1 MRVDVCENICLLFL
15 FLRTKEN
22 FIMLEQENKKQLKKV
37 TYQTHGTCS
46 KYICISVDE
55 YGEVKDAQFIG
66 GCDGNTK
73 GVCALI
79 RDMKAKEV
87 IARLKGITCGNKP
100 TSCPDQ
106 LATALE
112 EMGY

>member
-1 MRVDVCENICLLFL
+1 
-15 FLRTKEN
+15 
-22 FIMLEQENKKQLKKV
+22 MLQQDKQDKLQKV

-46 KYICISVDE
+46 KYICISIDE
-55 YGEVKDAQFIG
+55 DGNVQDAQFIG

-73 GVCALI
+73 G
-79 RDMKAKEV
+79 MKAKEV

-106 LATALE
+106 LATALQ